1 MKKLQI
7 FSLGLVMFSIIHNEV
22 LLASELPDGK
32 TLVEQ
37 VNALNEGEHVIRNL
51 HMKMIDRRG
60 KERERDTI
68 SFRKFFGEDKKTI
81 LFYKSPS
88 NVKDTAFLTFD
99 YKDESVDDDQWLY
112 LPALRKVRRISASD
126 RGDYFLGTDFTYEDI
141 KKEGKVAI
149 EDYTYKT
156 VGREILNDIDTY
168 KVEATTV
175 DDETSKELGHSK
187 FLMWIDS
194 EIKIVRKSIFFDLNG
209 NKLKTVKTGDIRK
222 VDDIWTRHKL
232 NVQNHKTGH
241 QTIFTFSEV
250 DYISSVDD
258 RLLNK
263 QSLMRGQ

>member
-7 FSLGLVMFSIIHNEV
+7 FSLGLVMLSIIHNKV

-60 KERERDTI
+60 KVRERDTI

-156 VGREILNDIDTY
+156 IGREILNDIDTY

-175 DDETSKELGHSK
+175 DDEISKELGHSK
-187 FLMWIDS
+187 FLIWIDA
-194 EIKIVRKSIFFDLNG
+194 EIKIVRQSIFFDLNG